1 VSARRWVLATGNAGK
16 LREFR
21 ALLAGTGIDF
31 VAQGDFGVVGPEES
45 ATTFVENALLKAR
58 HAAERSGLPAI
69 ADDSGLTVDALG
81 GEPGVRSARYAGEG
95 SSDADNLRL
104 LLDRL
109 REVPDPLRSA
119 QFHCVIAAL
128 RSPEDPIPLIAAGVW
143 SGSIA
148 RIPAGGGG
156 FGYDPVFLVPEKG
169 VTAAELPLRT
179 KNRLSHR
186 AKALVAFREALEAPA
201 PGSRT

>member
-1 VSARRWVLATGNAGK
+1 M
-16 LREFR
+16 
-21 ALLAGTGIDF
+21 
-31 VAQGDFGVVGPEES
+31 
-45 ATTFVENALLKAR
+45 
-58 HAAERSGLPAI
+58 
-69 ADDSGLTVDALG
+69 
-81 GEPGVRSARYAGEG
+81 RSARFAGEG

-148 RIPAGGGG
+148 RIAAGGGG

-186 AKALVAFREALEAPA
+186 AKALVAFREALEASA